1 MSKKS
6 DTYWG
11 RRKAKR
17 MVQAMD
23 KAENVSKKL
32 DEIYTLANR
41 GIQLQLDKL
50 FERYRSDHGLTEQ
63 EAKRILQNVHNL
75 GDIQELK
82 RALENTTRS
91 DEIQSLLALI
101 NSAPYASRMKR
112 YERLQE
118 QAAQLHGD
126 LFQRERAQTRT
137 FYEDFAKDTYY
148 RSIFDLHQQAGV
160 AFDFG
165 TIDQKE
171 LRWIVDKSWLGEN
184 YSQRIWGNTQI
195 LANELQRELAIAL
208 LTGRSSYETAKAIDE
223 RFKKG
228 KNSAR
233 RLIRTESAHLHNE
246 MEARAYEEA
255 DIEKYRFV
263 ATLDLRTSSF
273 CRPMDGKV
281 FKVSERKVGKNYPPL
296 HPWCRST
303 TVAADDEEW
312 ISEMKRRAIDPET
325 GRNITVSG
333 DMTYNDWYA
342 KYVKPKYKVD
352 NLDIWKIE
360 HASNQYEKYR
370 SLLGERA
377 PKTLEDYIDLK
388 YNNIKGYEQLKD
400 RAYIQSKF
408 DEGSWLDKIN
418 PEKQARHIKSTVG
431 KNKSYFYDDVDV
443 AALYEKYKMT
453 GYLDKDSKGSR
464 TGNEKIDLLD
474 SMNIGVDAFTGKI
487 ANALTIKHSKTGV
500 HIIPTYYE
508 RERR

>member
-6 DTYWG
+6 DTYWD

-32 DEIYTLANR
+32 DEIYSLANR
-41 GIQLQLDKL
+41 GIQSQLDKL

-63 EAKRILQNVHNL
+63 EARRILQNVRSL

-91 DEIQSLLALI
+91 DEIQNLLALI
-101 NSAPYASRMKR
+101 DSAPYASRMKR

-118 QAAQLHGD
+118 KVAQLHRD
-126 LFQRERAQTRT
+126 LFQRERAQSRG

-148 RSIFDLHQQAGV
+148 QSIFDLHQQAGV

-171 LRWIVDKSWLGEN
+171 LRRIVDKPWLGEN
-184 YSQRIWGNTQI
+184 YSQRIWGNTQL

-208 LTGRSSYETAKAIDE
+208 LTGRSSYETAKVIDE

-228 KNSAR
+228 KNNAR

-255 DIEKYRFV
+255 DVEKYRFV

-312 ISEMKRRAIDPET
+312 LSEMKRRAIDPAT
-325 GRNITVSG
+325 GKPILVPA
-333 DMTYNDWYA
+333 DMTYDEWYEQ
-342 KYVKPKYKVD
+342 YVKPKYKAD
-352 NLDIWKIE
+352 NLDVWKIDR
-360 HASNQYEKYR
+360 ASKQYEGYR
-370 SLLGERA
+370 AILGNKV
-377 PKTLEDYIDLK
+377 PKSLEDYIDLK
-388 YNNIKGYEQLKD
+388 YNNKEGYEQLKD
-400 RAYIQSKF
+400 RAYIQKKF
-408 DEGSWLDKIN
+408 NDGSWLDKIN
-418 PEKQARHIKSTVG
+418 PEKQARHIQSTVG
-431 KNKSYFYDDVDV
+431 KNKSYFYDDVDIN
-443 AALYEKYKMT
+443 ALYAKHKLT
-453 GYLDKDSKGSR
+453 GKLRNRERGR
-464 TGNEKIDLLD
+464 TGNELIDIPSDLKLGRD
-474 SMNIGVDAFTGKI
+474 IYTGKYI
-487 ANALTIKHSKTGV
+487 NGFTIKYGKTGS
-500 HIIPTYYE
+500 HLIPTYHE
-508 RERR
+508 E